1 MLLITVMC
9 MILALLQSGEPR
21 QWVQFKQEDNITYYI
36 QDLNDKPEI
45 LSTDSIEV

>member
-1 MLLITVMC
+1 

-21 QWVQFKQEDNITYYI
+21 QWVRFKQEDDITYDL
-36 QDLNDKPEI
+36 QDLNDEPEI